1 MAYAE
6 TAAIIGGAL
15 AAAGSAGSAVATG
28 KMNKKN
34 RQFSL
39 DMWNKQND
47 YNNPINQRARL
58 EAAGLNPH
66 LIYGSN
72 SSGGVAAPT
81 PDFKHQAADYNING
95 TAIANS
101 YMDARMRREQINN
114 LQAQNEVI
122 QQDALLK
129 AAQIAQTQKSTAKTE
144 FETQKGQSLL
154 DYSLEAAKENIRK
167 TQVSTQVMLNQD
179 ERNAAQNAQSLAEG
193 VQRISNLREQNANSI
208 EERNRIRADTQR
220 ILNDSETKKLDND
233 LRRKGIN
240 PQDPTWLRILGR
252 LLDGSSPLEETKKF
266 INKNGG
272 LPIKF

>member
-1 MAYAE
+1 MAYGE

-28 KMNKKN
+28 KM
-34 RQFSL
+34 
-39 DMWNKQND
+39 
-47 YNNPINQRARL
+47 
-58 EAAGLNPH
+58 
-66 LIYGSN
+66 
-72 SSGGVAAPT
+72 
-81 PDFKHQAADYNING
+81 
-95 TAIANS
+95 
-101 YMDARMRREQINN
+101 NN

-179 ERNAAQNAQSLAEG
+179 ERSAALNSSSIKEAL
-193 VQRISNLREQNANSI
+193 QRISLMRQQEATSV
-208 EERNRIRADTQR
+208 EERNRIRADTNR
-220 ILNDSETKKLDND
+220 IINSTETTKLEND

-240 PQDPTWLRILGR
+240 PNDSTWMSIISR
-252 LLDGSSPLEETKKF
+252 LLNGGGEPLIDKEKIMSSPYVP
-266 INKNGG
+266 INR
-272 LPIKF
+272 

>member
-34 RQFSL
+34 REFSEK
-39 DMWNKQND
+39 MWHAQND

-72 SSGGVAAPT
+72 SSGGVSAPT

-144 FETQKGQSLL
+144 FETMKGQSLL

-179 ERNAAQNAQSLAEG
+179 ERAAALNSSTIKEAL
-193 VQRISNLREQNANSI
+193 QRISLMRQQEATSV
-208 EERNRIRADTQR
+208 EERNRIRADIDR
-220 ILNDSETKKLDND
+220 IKNSSETIKLEND
-233 LRRKGIN
+233 LRKKGIN
-240 PQDPTWLRILGR
+240 PNDSTWMSIISR
-252 LLDGSSPLEETKKF
+252 LLNGGGEPLIDKDKIMNSPLVP
-266 INKNGG
+266 INR
-272 LPIKF
+272 